1 MWQDPIVEETRKMRD
16 QYASQF
22 NYDMDA
28 IYQDIQRRQVKSN
41 KKLVSL
47 PAQKPSKVLNSAEQ
61 LFPLLG

>member
-47 PAQKPSKVLNSAEQ
+47 PARKPSKVLNSAEQ